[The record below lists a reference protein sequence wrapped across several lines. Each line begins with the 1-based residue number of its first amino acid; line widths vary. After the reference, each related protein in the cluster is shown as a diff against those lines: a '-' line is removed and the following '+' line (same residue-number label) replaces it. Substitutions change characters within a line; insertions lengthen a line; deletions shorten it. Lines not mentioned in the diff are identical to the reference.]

1 MISCLYAAKA
11 RKKSGIDVPV
21 FSWPH
26 FSLDHKKHA
35 EYITC
40 ADYHLAISSGIK
52 QQMISRGV
60 PESTINVIFNPV
72 EAKNSVIP
80 APGEGETATFIYVGR
95 MKFEGQKRV
104 KDLLDGLS
112 QVQGDWKLHV
122 LGDGSDFEKCQA
134 YGRELNIDDRIVW
147 YGWQQ
152 HPWKLV
158 QQDIKKVSAL
168 LLTSSF
174 EGFPMT
180 LLEALSWGIPCIS
193 ADCVSGPVD
202 IIQPD
207 VNGHLYQ
214 PGDMTGF
221 VALLNKYIAGE
232 IHIAHEKIPASIDKF
247 YQPKYYDRLQKII
260 ISVISRRK

>member
-1 MISCLYAAKA
+1 M
-11 RKKSGIDVPV
+11 PV

-52 QQMISRGV
+52 QQMINRGV
-60 PESTINVIFNPV
+60 AESTINVIFNPV
-72 EAKNSVIP
+72 ETKDSVIP
-80 APGEGETATFIYVGR
+80 APEEGETATFIYVGR

-112 QVQGDWKLHV
+112 QAKGNWKLHV

-152 HPWKLV
+152 YPWELV
-158 QQDIKKVSAL
+158 QQDIEKVSAL

-180 LLEALSWGIPCIS
+180 LLEALSWGFLVSVPIVSPGLLTLFNLMSMAICINRE
-193 ADCVSGPVD
+193 
-202 IIQPD
+202 I
-207 VNGHLYQ
+207 
-214 PGDMTGF
+214 
-221 VALLNKYIAGE
+221 LLV
-232 IHIAHEKIPASIDKF
+232 
-247 YQPKYYDRLQKII
+247 L
-260 ISVISRRK
+260 

>member
-1 MISCLYAAKA
+1 
-11 RKKSGIDVPV
+11 
-21 FSWPH
+21 
-26 FSLDHKKHA
+26 
-35 EYITC
+35 
-40 ADYHLAISSGIK
+40 
-52 QQMISRGV
+52 
-60 PESTINVIFNPV
+60 
-72 EAKNSVIP
+72 
-80 APGEGETATFIYVGR
+80 
-95 MKFEGQKRV
+95 
-104 KDLLDGLS
+104 GLS

-134 YGRELNIDDRIVW
+134 YGRGLNIDDRIVW

>member
-1 MISCLYAAKA
+1 M
-11 RKKSGIDVPV
+11 
-21 FSWPH
+21 
-26 FSLDHKKHA
+26 
-35 EYITC
+35 
-40 ADYHLAISSGIK
+40 
-52 QQMISRGV
+52 
-60 PESTINVIFNPV
+60 
-72 EAKNSVIP
+72 
-80 APGEGETATFIYVGR
+80 
-95 MKFEGQKRV
+95 
-104 KDLLDGLS
+104 
-112 QVQGDWKLHV
+112 QGDWKLHV

-221 VALLNKYIAGE
+221 VAPQSL
-232 IHIAHEKIPASIDKF
+232 HFP
-247 YQPKYYDRLQKII
+247 
-260 ISVISRRK
+260 SVP